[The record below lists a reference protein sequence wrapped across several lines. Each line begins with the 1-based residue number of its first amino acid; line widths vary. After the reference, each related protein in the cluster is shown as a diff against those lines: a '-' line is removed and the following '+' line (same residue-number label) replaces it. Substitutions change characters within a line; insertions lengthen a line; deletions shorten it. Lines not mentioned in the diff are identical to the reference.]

1 MPRKIKLPKGIT
13 QQKLKDGTIKYR
25 VRLSVE
31 SRDYHIGNYDSVA
44 AAKIAQ
50 DREKGDL
57 ARGIW
62 KPPAQRKKERKAQEK
77 AQEEQNI
84 TVNEWAEQWLKE
96 QEDKAKAGLLSLATP
111 KTRKSL
117 IKTNI
122 APYIGNKRLI
132 DVTREDIERLVK
144 EIDSKPAKNIKNARG
159 NGSSGN
165 VISCLKSLFNE
176 AVKRNIGGLT
186 VSPAV
191 TVKCRPSKRVK
202 VLAEGENYADAVE
215 VVYIAYAMP
224 ENLKIAVMLAYWCS
238 LRLGEVLGLQRQD
251 LTNLDTPENARIN
264 IVRQWN
270 KKAGGFT
277 TPKSDSARSIVIPSN
292 LIPDLIEHLDKYV
305 DDNPEALLFARTSR
319 KEPVAESTFRRHWN
333 KARETIGKNNLRFH
347 DLRACGLTQY
357 AQVNADLKSLLNRG
371 GHKDV
376 EVAMRYQRSASA
388 RDRELTKA
396 MDKKI
401 ISLTDFKEQMEKVP
415 DINARTQGKGA
426 I

>member
-1 MPRKIKLPKGIT
+1 MPRKIKLPRGIA

-25 VRLSVE
+25 VRLSIENKVFHVGSFDTLE
-31 SRDYHIGNYDSVA
+31 N
-44 AAKIAQ
+44 AKIAL

-62 KPPAQRKKERKAQEK
+62 KPPAQRKKERKARAK

-84 TVNEWAEQWLKE
+84 TVSEWAAQWLKE
-96 QEDKAKAGLLSLATP
+96 QEDKAKVGLLSLATP
-111 KTRKSL
+111 KARKSL

-122 APYIGNKRLI
+122 APYIGDKRLI
-132 DVTREDIERLVK
+132 DVTREDIERVVK
-144 EIDSKPAKNIKNARG
+144 EVDNKPAKNTKNAHG
-159 NGSSGN
+159 NGSSAN

-186 VSPAV
+186 ASPAI
-191 TVKCRPSKRVK
+191 TVKCRPSRRVK
-202 VLAEGENYADAVE
+202 ILAEGENYADAIE
-215 VVYIAYAMP
+215 VVHLAYAMP

-251 LTNLDTPENARIN
+251 LTNLDTPEKARVN

-270 KKAGGFT
+270 KKVGGFT
-277 TPKSDSARSIVIPSN
+277 TPKSDSARSVAIPPN
-292 LIPDLIEHLDKYV
+292 LISDLIEHLDKYV
-305 DDNPEALLFARTSR
+305 DETPEALLFAGTSR
-319 KEPVAESTFRRHWN
+319 NEPVAETTFRRCWN
-333 KARETIGKNNLRFH
+333 KARATIGKNNLRFH

-357 AQVNADLKSLLNRG
+357 ALVNADIKSLLNRG

-388 RDRELTKA
+388 RDRELTQA

-401 ISLTDFKEQMEKVP
+401 ISLTDFKEQMEQVA
-415 DINARTQGKGA
+415 DIKAQNRA
-426 I
+426 